1 MHISPP
7 PFHFIRIQWGLYFFI
22 LHDILSTLIYSFYI
36 INLYFPSVYLNT
48 HVRIINQRRNL
59 SYTFSLHQLYF
70 FHYFL
75 TQFNN
80 SAVVTITVITSKLFS
95 IAVINFH
102 VMTFVVIVTILVVII
117 FFIISI
123 WFYTSCR
130 KNSCNIT

>member
-1 MHISPP
+1 MLYYFLILKRLKKLFSEQMHISPP

-22 LHDILSTLIYSFYI
+22 LRDTFYI
-36 INLYFPSVYLNT
+36 NIFILYNINLYFPSVYLNT

-80 SAVVTITVITSKLFS
+80 TITHK
-95 IAVINFH
+95 
-102 VMTFVVIVTILVVII
+102 
-117 FFIISI
+117 
-123 WFYTSCR
+123 
-130 KNSCNIT
+130 